1 MSIQI
6 HSVRTAMS
14 CAYLIE
20 NGNGLFLV
28 DTGGP
33 GAESVIQRKIRA
45 LGRQDLRL
53 IYLTHAHFDHYA
65 GAGELSRAT
74 GAPVAIH
81 RADAGAL
88 ALGGT
93 EVGSARSV
101 GKVMRAFLP
110 LAMRLLNP
118 KGIAAD
124 VLLEDGDALDVFGL
138 EAVVV
143 HTPGHTLGS
152 SSLLVEG
159 RSIFVGDLITSNWGV
174 RPQRNFAQDWK
185 QVKESVKRIQEL
197 RPKWVYGGH
206 GCQAFPGD
214 ALAHLE

>member
-1 MSIQI
+1 
-6 HSVRTAMS
+6 MS

-28 DTGGP
+28 DAGGP
-33 GAESVIQRKIRA
+33 GAESVIERKMRV

-65 GAGELSRAT
+65 GAGALRRAT

-81 RADAGAL
+81 RTDAGVL

-93 EVGSARSV
+93 AVGTARSV
-101 GKVMRAFLP
+101 GKLMSAFLP

-118 KGIAAD
+118 QGIAAD
-124 VLLEDGDALDVFGL
+124 VLLEDGDALDTFGL

-159 RSIFVGDLITSNWGV
+159 HSIFVGDLITSNWGV
-174 RPQRNFAQDWK
+174 RPQRLFAQDWE
-185 QVKESVKRIQEL
+185 QVGESVRRVQEL
-197 RPKWVYGGH
+197 HPQWVYGGH
-206 GCQAFPGD
+206 GCQAFPGE
-214 ALAHLE
+214 ALRRLE